1 MDIRIERLENIDQA
15 RALARC
21 VYDVYGLTFHR
32 SYLYE
37 PETTLRLNQRGHLTS
52 FIAVQGERCVGHIAA
67 VRPYYEYTI
76 AGSPVASDAIREVGQ
91 AMVLPHLRGE
101 GVRAQLTEALRRWA
115 IGEGLRGLYTRCVT
129 HHTLSQRAA
138 KEGGGIP
145 SALLLAGVPFWVR
158 YEADG
163 GPRSS
168 QPISTV
174 SYYTVLR
181 DGGEHDIWLPELDR
195 DVYRAIYGRLE
206 QPRTFRTEEEI
217 PPVAVATK
225 VRVHFDP
232 AKHQGRIH
240 VLRAGPDVAE
250 LVIQRY
256 RWLMAGRIQHV
267 LILAPLDN
275 PFVAKAVT
283 AWKGEGMIFGGV
295 LPHLMGADAAVYQG
309 VREVDLRPDAIQVID
324 PLSVKLR
331 SRAIEDWRFSRD
343 MERPPPD
350 FRGIAEPGSVL

>member
-1 MDIRIERLENIDQA
+1 MDIRIERLETIEQA

-37 PETTLRLNQRGHLTS
+37 PETSLALNQRGHLTS
-52 FIAVQGERCVGHIAA
+52 FLAIQGDRCVGHVAA

-76 AGSPVASDAIREVGQ
+76 AGSPVASDEIREVGQ

-101 GVRAQLTEALRRWA
+101 GIREQLNEALRGWA
-115 IGEGLRGLYTRCVT
+115 IEQDLRGLYTRCVT
-129 HHTLSQRAA
+129 HHTISQRTARA
-138 KEGGGIP
+138 EGMP
-145 SALLLAGVPFWVR
+145 SALMLAGVPFWVR

-163 GPRSS
+163 GPRGS
-168 QPISTV
+168 QPITTV
-174 SYYTVLR
+174 NYYTPLR
-181 DGGEHDIWLPELDR
+181 GEGEHDIWLPELDR
-195 DVYRAIYGRLE
+195 DIFQAIYDRLG
-206 QPRTFRTEEEI
+206 QPRIFRVKDEG
-217 PPVAVATK
+217 PSVGAATK

-240 VLRAGPDVAE
+240 VLRAGPDVAD

-256 RWLMAGRIQHV
+256 RWLMAGRIRHV
-267 LILAPLDN
+267 LLLAPLDN
-275 PFVAKAVT
+275 PFVARAVT

-295 LPHLMGADAAVYQG
+295 LPHLMGSDAVVYQG
-309 VREVDLRPDAIQVID
+309 VREVDLRPAEIQVID

-331 SRAIEDWRFSRD
+331 NRAIEDWRFTRD
-343 MERPPPD
+343 MEHPD
-350 FRGIAEPGSVL
+350 TEFEGIAEPGAVL